1 MPAGAPYNVGQMY
14 YQFGRAIRSGNSH
27 VADFDTAVELHRL
40 IDSIRESSDNGRRVA
55 FSA

>member
-1 MPAGAPYNVGQMY
+1 MGQMY
-14 YQFGRAIRSGNSH
+14 YQFGQAIRSGNSH

-55 FSA
+55 VAT